1 VYFLIN
7 LSRVEESMGKKWDSG
22 NEVKQT
28 YDTYAPA
35 YEDFNHGYMYERWT
49 GRLLGKAEEAGLEGD
64 RLLDI
69 ACGTGLSFVTMLERG
84 WKVTGCDISP
94 AMLEI
99 AEEKFGDR
107 AELFVADMRELPE
120 IGEFD
125 LIWAINDPLNYLLS
139 VEELEATLDGMRRN
153 LARDGIALFDVN
165 TLVTYRTFFSEEI
178 VVQQNGRQLVWKGKL
193 TPEEVTP
200 GVFAEAAFEEVGAE
214 GSAHVHRQR
223 HFSQEEVEAAF
234 DRVGLKCIALY
245 GEQDGA
251 LTLGLDENLHTKAV
265 YLVRLP

>member
-1 VYFLIN
+1 MN
-7 LSRVEESMGKKWDSG
+7 RKWSAGD
-22 NEVKQT
+22 EVRLT

-35 YEDFNHGYMYERWT
+35 YEDFNRGYMYERWT
-49 GRLLGKAEEAGLEGD
+49 GRLLGTAEAAGLKGN

-84 WKVTGCDISP
+84 WEVTGCDISP

-99 AEEKFGDR
+99 AEERYGDR
-107 AELFVADMRELPE
+107 AELFVADMRELPD

-125 LIWAINDPLNYLLS
+125 LIWAVNDPLNYLLS
-139 VEELEATLDGMRRN
+139 IEELEATLDGMRRS
-153 LARDGIALFDVN
+153 LAPEGIALFDIN

-178 VVQQNGRQLVWKGKL
+178 VVNENGRQLIWQGRL
-193 TPEEVTP
+193 SPEDVAP
-200 GVFAEAAFEEVGAE
+200 GVFAEASFEEAGAE

-234 DRVGLKCIALY
+234 EKVGLERIAVY
-245 GEQDGA
+245 GELDGA
-251 LTLGLDENLHTKAV
+251 LSEGLDENLHTKAV
-265 YLVRLP
+265 YLSRLP

>member
-1 VYFLIN
+1 
-7 LSRVEESMGKKWDSG
+7 MGEKWDAG

-49 GRLLGKAEEAGLEGD
+49 GRLLEKAEEAGLAGN

-99 AEEKFGDR
+99 AEEKFGER

-120 IGEFD
+120 IGDFD

-153 LARDGIALFDVN
+153 LAPAGIALFDIN
-165 TLVTYRTFFSEEI
+165 TLVTYRTFFSQE
-178 VVQQNGRQLVWKGKL
+178 VVVNQNGRQMVWKGKL
-193 TPEEVTP
+193 TPEEVAP

-214 GSAHVHRQR
+214 GSAHIHRQR
-223 HFSQEEVEAAF
+223 HFGQEEVEGAF
-234 DRVGLKCIALY
+234 ARVGLKCIALY

-265 YLVRLP
+265 YLIRLP

>member
-1 VYFLIN
+1 
-7 LSRVEESMGKKWDSG
+7 MGKKWDAG

-28 YDTYAPA
+28 YDSYAPA

-49 GRLLGKAEEAGLEGD
+49 GRLLEKAEEAGLAGN

-69 ACGTGLSFVTMLERG
+69 ACGTGLSFVTMLDRG

-120 IGEFD
+120 VGEFD

-153 LARDGIALFDVN
+153 LAPAGIALFDIN
-165 TLVTYRTFFSEEI
+165 TLVTYRTFFSQE
-178 VVQQNGRQLVWKGKL
+178 VVVNQNGRQLVWKGKL

-214 GSAHVHRQR
+214 GSSHVHRQR
-223 HFSQEEVEAAF
+223 HFSREEVEGALG
-234 DRVGLKCIALY
+234 RVGLKCIALY

-251 LTLGLDENLHTKAV
+251 LSPGLDENLHTKAV
-265 YLVRLP
+265 YLLRLL

>member
-1 VYFLIN
+1 
-7 LSRVEESMGKKWDSG
+7 MGKKWGAG

-28 YDTYAPA
+28 YDTYASA

-49 GRLLGKAEEAGLEGD
+49 GRLLEKVEEAGLAGD

-120 IGEFD
+120 VGEFD

-153 LARDGIALFDVN
+153 LAPAGIALFDIN
-165 TLVTYRTFFSEEI
+165 TLVTYRTFFSQE
-178 VVQQNGRQLVWKGKL
+178 VVVNQNGRQMVWKGKL
-193 TPEEVTP
+193 TPEEVAP
-200 GVFAEAAFEEVGAE
+200 GVFAEASFEEVGAE

-223 HFSQEEVEAAF
+223 HFSREEVEGAF
-234 DRVGLKCIALY
+234 DRVGLKLVALY
-245 GEQDGA
+245 GEQDGD

>member
-1 VYFLIN
+1 MI
-7 LSRVEESMGKKWDSG
+7 KQWDTA
-22 NEVKQT
+22 NQVKLT

-49 GRLLGKAEEAGLEGD
+49 GRLLAKAEEAGLTGD
-64 RLLDI
+64 RMLDI

-84 WKVTGCDISP
+84 WQVTGCDISP

-107 AELFVADMRELPE
+107 AELFVADMRELPD

-125 LIWAINDPLNYLLS
+125 LIWAVNDPLNYLLS
-139 VEELEATLDGMRRN
+139 VEEFEATLDGMRRN
-153 LARDGIALFDVN
+153 LAPRGIALFDIN
-165 TLVTYRTFFSEEI
+165 TLVTYRTFFSQEI
-178 VVQQNGRQLVWKGKL
+178 AVNQNGRQLVWQGQL
-193 TPEEVTP
+193 SPEEVVP
-200 GVFAEAAFEEVGAE
+200 GVFAEATFEEVGAE

-223 HFSQEEVEAAF
+223 HFSQDEVLAAF
-234 DRVGLKCIALY
+234 EKVGLECIAVY

-251 LTLGLDENLHTKAV
+251 LTPGVDENLHTKAV
-265 YLVRLP
+265 YLSRLP

>member
-1 VYFLIN
+1 M
-7 LSRVEESMGKKWDSG
+7 SKQWSAG
-22 NEVKQT
+22 NEVRET

-35 YEDFNHGYMYERWT
+35 YEDFNRGYMYERWT
-49 GRLLGKAEEAGLEGD
+49 GRLLETAEGAGLEGD

-84 WKVTGCDISP
+84 WRVTGCDISP

-120 IGEFD
+120 VGEFD

-139 VEELEATLDGMRRN
+139 IEELEATLDGMRRN
-153 LARDGIALFDVN
+153 LAPAGIALFDIN
-165 TLVTYRTFFSEEI
+165 TLATYRAFWSEE
-178 VVQQNGRQLVWKGKL
+178 VVINQNDREMIWQGKL
-193 TPEEVTP
+193 SPEEVAP
-200 GVFAEAAFEEVGAE
+200 GVFAEASFEEVGAE

-223 HFSQEEVEAAF
+223 HFSQEEVLAAF
-234 DRVGLKCIALY
+234 AEAGLECVAVF

-251 LTLGLDENLHTKAV
+251 LTPGLDENLHTKAV
-265 YLVRLP
+265 YLARLP

>member
-1 VYFLIN
+1 M
-7 LSRVEESMGKKWDSG
+7 SKQWSAA
-22 NEVKQT
+22 NEVRQT

-49 GRLLGKAEEAGLEGD
+49 GRLLERAEEAGLKGD

-84 WKVTGCDISP
+84 WRVTGCDISP
-94 AMLEI
+94 VMLEI
-99 AEEKFGDR
+99 AKEKFGDR

-139 VEELEATLDGMRRN
+139 IEELEATLDGMRRN
-153 LARDGIALFDVN
+153 LAPAGIALFDIN
-165 TLVTYRTFFSEEI
+165 TLATYRAFWSEE
-178 VVQQNGRQLVWKGKL
+178 VVINQNGRQMVWQGKL
-193 TPEEVTP
+193 SPDEVAP
-200 GVFAEAAFEEVGAE
+200 GVFAEASFEEVGAE

-223 HFSQEEVEAAF
+223 HFSQEEVLAAF
-234 DRVGLKCIALY
+234 AAVDLECVDVF

-251 LTLGLDENLHTKAV
+251 LTPGLDENLHTKAV
-265 YLVRLP
+265 YLARLP

>member
-1 VYFLIN
+1 MNKQWVA
-7 LSRVEESMGKKWDSG
+7 GQ
-22 NEVKQT
+22 EVRQA

-49 GRLLGKAEEAGLEGD
+49 GRLLETAEQAGLEGN

-99 AEEKFGDR
+99 AQEKFGGQ
-107 AELFVADMRELPE
+107 AELFVADMRELPD

-125 LIWAINDPLNYLLS
+125 LIWAVNDPLNYLLS
-139 VEELEATLDGMRRN
+139 VDELEAALDGMRRN
-153 LARDGIALFDVN
+153 LAPQGIALFDIN
-165 TLVTYRTFFSEEI
+165 TLVTYRTFWSQKVAIE
-178 VVQQNGRQLVWKGKL
+178 QNGRRLVWQGRL
-193 TPEEVTP
+193 SPEDVTP
-200 GVFAEAAFEEVGAE
+200 GVLAEAIFEEVGAE

-223 HFSQEEVEAAF
+223 HFSREEVEAAF
-234 DRVGLKCIALY
+234 RKVGLECVAVY
-245 GEQDGA
+245 GEQDGV
-251 LTLGLDENLHTKAV
+251 LSPGLDENLHTKAV
-265 YLVRLP
+265 YLSRLP